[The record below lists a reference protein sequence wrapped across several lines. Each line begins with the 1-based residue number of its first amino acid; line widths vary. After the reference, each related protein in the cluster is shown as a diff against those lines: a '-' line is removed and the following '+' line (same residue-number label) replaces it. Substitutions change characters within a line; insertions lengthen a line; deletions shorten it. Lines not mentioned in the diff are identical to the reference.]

1 MRSPRRNGRNDH
13 SVVLAGTCRT
23 SIAVFAMTL
32 ESESSAQETA
42 DWLFSISD
50 GRGLPSIDGLVAVEN
65 YDRVGRPPEEVAIM
79 EKAHSYGARAVLFE
93 AERHGRAP
101 VPQAFIFDANDGLD
115 DDRFAE
121 LHKRLWSWGGVPLVY
136 RAIPG
141 CIQLFRCAHKPD
153 FAGSDDVPVCR
164 PIRTLLVG
172 AKIAEQDIWWD
183 AARIQNGT
191 IWDDPGAC
199 KLMLSA
205 QKAAH
210 RTLVEEVRALA
221 NQLTEQGLLAPRL
234 RRRLLILSLLIA
246 YLEERAVLLP
256 ADFGMAREGA
266 TRFFEILGDG
276 VALVRLLE
284 ALEER
289 FNGHIFRLTDE
300 ERAALAVSTQL
311 TSYARLVEGYEDSTG
326 QLSLWRLYSFRD
338 LPVELISNIYQ
349 LFVKDVSSSIYTPPA
364 LVRLMLE
371 ETLSWDRLDTLMAGD
386 GVILDPAC
394 GSGVF
399 LVEAYRRLVLHWRWR
414 HDWER
419 PGIDDLRPLLQ
430 RVHGIDLEEGAVE
443 LAAFSL
449 CLSLCDALQPEEI
462 RSSVKLFPPLADVT
476 LHHSCFFDA
485 NANGLITAP
494 VSVIVGNPPFE
505 SSLTTDGAKR
515 SYAAY
520 IKKHGALADK
530 QLAYL
535 FLHDAMEMLAP
546 EGVLAM
552 VEPSGF
558 LYNQHALAFRRTFL
572 ARWRVREIL
581 DFVSVRGL
589 FKKGEADPKIVVVI
603 AEAGTPA
610 LDSRI
615 LHAVFRRNGRATAE
629 QGFDIDYYDLHWLQ
643 NVDAMQSR
651 DIWRANLL
659 GGSRV
664 RDFIARLR
672 EFPTLR
678 EFAQQS
684 GWNAGEGYFGGQK
697 NATEDVHHLVGKP
710 LLPTHAL
717 GKDGIDEFLIS
728 TVPDQPIKDP
738 KSAQRFMSPLLLIKE
753 HQDLHNDLWSGGYLA
768 YKNEIVGFSAPGD
781 IDRLQQTADWLQ
793 QESTALRAYVAG
805 ISSRLFTQRATS
817 IFSVDILS
825 LPFPHDGNLDLSVN
839 ECIIADDIVEYQRDF
854 IRLGTAAPV
863 MRVAPAEA
871 LDAFDEVFTNQVN
884 AVYSRK
890 TLRAL
895 QSQHWSG
902 AICKAYAFGDGAV
915 DWSDADELRNRLDAL
930 LHERRS
936 SGLTVTRITRLYDK
950 GFVFLLKPD
959 RHRFW
964 TRSIALRDADDVLA
978 DLRAQG
984 F

>member
-1 MRSPRRNGRNDH
+1 
-13 SVVLAGTCRT
+13 
-23 SIAVFAMTL
+23 MTL
-32 ESESSAQETA
+32 EAGSATQETA

-50 GRGLPSIDGLVAVEN
+50 GRGLPCIEGLVAVEH
-65 YDRVGRPPEEVAIM
+65 YDHKGRPPEEVAIM
-79 EKAHSYGARAVLFE
+79 EKAHSYGARAVFFE

-101 VPQAFIFDANDGLD
+101 VPQAFIFDASDGLD

-136 RAIPG
+136 RVVPG
-141 CIQLFRCAHKPD
+141 CIQLFRCAHEPD
-153 FAGSDDVPVCR
+153 FAGSGDVSVCR
-164 PIRTLLVG
+164 PIRTLLIG
-172 AKIAEQDIWWD
+172 AKIAAQDVWWD

-221 NQLTEQGLLAPRL
+221 KQLTEQDLLTPRL

-246 YLEERAVLLP
+246 YLEERSVLLP
-256 ADFGMAREGA
+256 ADFAKAREGA
-266 TRFFEILGDG
+266 SRFFEVLGDG
-276 VALVRLLE
+276 TALVRLLE
-284 ALEER
+284 SLEER
-289 FNGHIFRLTDE
+289 FNGHVFKLTDE
-300 ERAALAVSTQL
+300 ERAALAVSTEL

-349 LFVKDVSSSIYTPPA
+349 LFVKDASSSIYTPPA
-364 LVRLMLE
+364 LVQLMLE
-371 ETLSWDRLDTLMAGD
+371 ETLSWDRLDKLMAGD

-414 HDWER
+414 HGWER
-419 PGIDDLRPLLQ
+419 PGIDELHPLLQ
-430 RVHGIDLEEGAVE
+430 RVHGIDLEDGAVE

-462 RSSVKLFPPLADVT
+462 RSSVRLFPPLADVT

-485 NANGLITAP
+485 KAKGLIKVTVAA
-494 VSVIVGNPPFE
+494 IVGNPPFE
-505 SSLTTDGAKR
+505 SSLATDGAKR

-520 IKKHGALADK
+520 TKMHGALADK

-546 EGVLAM
+546 NGVLAM

-558 LYNQHALAFRRTFL
+558 LYNHHALAFRRTFF
-572 ARWRVREIL
+572 ARWKVREIL
-581 DFVSVRGL
+581 DFVSIRGL

-603 AEAGTPA
+603 AEAEKPA
-610 LDSRI
+610 PDSRL

-629 QGFDIDYYDLHWLQ
+629 QGFDIDYYDMHWPK
-643 NVDAMQSR
+643 NEDAEQSR

-659 GGSRV
+659 GGNRV
-664 RDFIARLR
+664 YDLIKRLR
-672 EFPTLR
+672 GFPTLKD
-678 EFAQQS
+678 FATQQ
-684 GWNAGEGYFGGQK
+684 GWDFGEGYIAGLKGISRP
-697 NATEDVHHLVGKP
+697 AEHLIGKP
-710 LLPTHAL
+710 LLPTEAL
-717 GKDGIDEFLIS
+717 SDSGIDAQAFE
-728 TVPDQPIKDP
+728 TVPDRPIKDT
-738 KSAQRFMSPLLLIKE
+738 KSTARFTPPFLLIKE
-753 HQDLHNDLWSGGYLA
+753 NEDLHHALWTGHYLT
-768 YKNEIVGFSAPGD
+768 YKHRILGLAT
-781 IDRLQQTADWLQ
+781 DRNGLDKLTAVQAWLSR
-793 QESTALRAYVAG
+793 ERTVLRAYVAG
-805 ISSRLFTQRATS
+805 ISASLFVQRATA
-817 IFSVDILS
+817 ILGADILAV
-825 LPFPHDGNLDLSVN
+825 PYPEDEDLDLSQN
-839 ECIIADDIVEYQRDF
+839 ERIVAEDIVSYQREF

-863 MRVAPAEA
+863 MQVAPAEA
-871 LDAFDEVFTNQVN
+871 LEAFDEVFTGQLK
-884 AVYSRK
+884 AVYSRQP
-890 TLRAL
+890 LRAL
-895 QSQHWSG
+895 EFQQWSG
-902 AICKAYAFGDGAV
+902 AICKAYVFGDGAV
-915 DWSDADELRNRLDAL
+915 DWSDANELRDRLDAL
-930 LHERRS
+930 LKERRGS
-936 SGLTVTRITRLYDK
+936 NLTITRITRLYDK

>member
-1 MRSPRRNGRNDH
+1 MVSCDAR
-13 SVVLAGTCRT
+13 V
-23 SIAVFAMTL
+23 AVCDMTL
-32 ESESSAQETA
+32 EAESAAPETA
-42 DWLFSISD
+42 DWLFSISE
-50 GRGLPSIDGLVAVEN
+50 GRGLPGIDGLVAVEN
-65 YDRVGRPPEEVAIM
+65 YDRNGRPPEEVAIM
-79 EKAHSYGARAVLFE
+79 EKARSYGARAVFFE
-93 AERHGRAP
+93 AERNGRAP
-101 VPQAFIFDANDGLD
+101 VAQAFIFDTNDGLD
-115 DDRFAE
+115 DAQFAE

-136 RAIPG
+136 RTVPG
-141 CIQLFRCAHKPD
+141 CIQLFRCAHEPD
-153 FAGSDDVPVCR
+153 FAAPGDVPVCR
-164 PIRTLLVG
+164 PIRTLLIG

-221 NQLTEQGLLAPRL
+221 NQLTKQELLAPRL

-246 YLEERAVLLP
+246 YLEERSVLLP
-256 ADFGMAREGA
+256 ADFGKASEGA
-266 TRFFEILGDG
+266 TRFFEVLGDG
-276 VALVRLLE
+276 AALVRLLE

-289 FNGHIFRLTDE
+289 FNGHVFRLTDE
-300 ERAALAVSTQL
+300 ERAALAASTEL

-349 LFVKDVSSSIYTPPA
+349 LFVKDASSSIYTPPA

-414 HDWER
+414 HDWAR

-430 RVHGIDLEEGAVE
+430 RVHGIDLEDGAVE

-485 NANGLITAP
+485 KVNGLITAP
-494 VSVIVGNPPFE
+494 VVVIVGNPPFE
-505 SSLTTDGAKR
+505 SSLTTDGAER

-520 IKKHGALADK
+520 IKQHGSLADK

-546 EGVLAM
+546 KGVLAM
-552 VEPSGF
+552 VEPAGF
-558 LYNQHALAFRRTFL
+558 LYNQHTLPLRRTFF

-603 AEAGTPA
+603 AEADKPA
-610 LDSRI
+610 PNSRL

-629 QGFDIDYYDLHWLQ
+629 QGFDIDYYDLHWLKHE
-643 NVDAMQSR
+643 DAERSR
-651 DIWRANLL
+651 DVWRANLL

-664 RDFIARLR
+664 HDLIERLR
-672 EFPTLR
+672 GYPTLKD
-678 EFAQQS
+678 FAAKR
-684 GWNAGEGYFGGQK
+684 GWDFGEGYIAGLKGISRP
-697 NATEDVHHLVGKP
+697 AEHLIGKP
-710 LLPTHAL
+710 LLPTSAL
-717 GKDGIDEFLIS
+717 SENGLETMFLD
-728 TVPDQPIKDP
+728 TVPDRPIKDT
-738 KSAQRFMSPLLLIKE
+738 KTERRFTPPFLLIKE
-753 HQDLHNDLWSGGYLA
+753 HENLHHGLWNGHYLT
-768 YKNEIVGFSAPGD
+768 YKHEIVGLAAPKTD
-781 IDRLQQTADWLQ
+781 LPKLAAIETWLE
-793 QESTALRAYVAG
+793 QEGTVLRAYVAG
-805 ISSRLFTQRATS
+805 ISARLFTQRATA
-817 IFSVDILS
+817 ILS
-825 LPFPHDGNLDLSVN
+825 ADIFALPYPENEDLDLSQN
-839 ECIIADDIVEYQRDF
+839 ERIIAEDVIAHQRDF

-863 MRVAPAEA
+863 MRVASAEA
-871 LDAFDEVFTNQVN
+871 LDCFDEVFTNQIN

-890 TLRAL
+890 PLRAV
-895 QSQHWSG
+895 QFQHWSG
-902 AICKAYAFGDGAV
+902 AICKAYAFGDGTV
-915 DWSDADELRNRLDAL
+915 DWSGADELRDRLDVL
-930 LHERRS
+930 LHERCG
-936 SGLTVTRITRLYDK
+936 SGLTVTRIARLYDK

-964 TRSIALRDADDVLA
+964 TRSIALRDGDDVLA
-978 DLRAQG
+978 DLRTQG

>member
-1 MRSPRRNGRNDH
+1 
-13 SVVLAGTCRT
+13 
-23 SIAVFAMTL
+23 MTL
-32 ESESSAQETA
+32 EAGSAASETA
-42 DWLFSISD
+42 DWLFSISE
-50 GRGLPSIDGLVAVEN
+50 GRGLPGIDGLVAVEN
-65 YDRVGRPPEEVAIM
+65 YNRSGRPPEEVAIM
-79 EKAHSYGARAVLFE
+79 EKAHSYAARAVFFE
-93 AERHGRAP
+93 TERNGRAP

-115 DDRFAE
+115 DTQFAE

-136 RAIPG
+136 RAVPG
-141 CIQLFRCAHKPD
+141 CIQLFRCAHEPD
-153 FAGSDDVPVCR
+153 FAAQGDVPVCR
-164 PIRTLLVG
+164 PIRTLLIG
-172 AKIAEQDIWWD
+172 AKIAEQDVWWD

-221 NQLTEQGLLAPRL
+221 KQLTQQELLAPRL

-246 YLEERAVLLP
+246 YLEERSVLLP
-256 ADFGMAREGA
+256 ADFGKAREGA
-266 TRFFEILGDG
+266 TRFFEVLSDG
-276 VALVRLLE
+276 AALVRLLE

-289 FNGHIFRLTDE
+289 FNGHVFRLSDE
-300 ERAALAVSTQL
+300 ERAALAASTEL

-349 LFVKDVSSSIYTPPA
+349 LFVKDASSSIYTPPA

-371 ETLSWDRLDTLMAGD
+371 ETLSWDRLDALMAGD

-430 RVHGIDLEEGAVE
+430 RVHGIDLEDGAVE

-485 NANGLITAP
+485 KANGLITAP
-494 VSVIVGNPPFE
+494 VAVIVGNPPFE

-520 IKKHGALADK
+520 IKEHGVLADK

-535 FLHDAMEMLAP
+535 FLNDAMEMLAP
-546 EGVLAM
+546 KGVLAM
-552 VEPSGF
+552 VEPAGF
-558 LYNQHALAFRRTFL
+558 LYNQHTLPLRRTFF

-603 AEAGTPA
+603 AEADKPA
-610 LDSRI
+610 SDSRL

-629 QGFDIDYYDLHWLQ
+629 QGFDIDYYDLHWLK
-643 NVDAMQSR
+643 NEDAEQSR
-651 DIWRANLL
+651 DVWRSNLL

-664 RDFIARLR
+664 HDLIERLR
-672 EFPTLR
+672 GYPTLKD
-678 EFAQQS
+678 FAAKR
-684 GWNAGEGYFGGQK
+684 GWDFGEGYIAGLKGISRP
-697 NATEDVHHLVGKP
+697 ADHLIGKP
-710 LLPTHAL
+710 LLPTSAL
-717 GKDGIDEFLIS
+717 SENGLETMFLD
-728 TVPDQPIKDP
+728 TVPDRPIKDT
-738 KSAQRFMSPLLLIKE
+738 KTERRFTPPFLLIKE
-753 HQDLHNDLWSGGYLA
+753 HENLHHGLWNGHYLT
-768 YKNEIVGFSAPGD
+768 YKHEIVGLAAPKTDLPQLSA
-781 IDRLQQTADWLQ
+781 IETWL
-793 QESTALRAYVAG
+793 EREGTVLRAYVAG
-805 ISSRLFTQRATS
+805 ISARLFTQRATA
-817 IFSVDILS
+817 ILS
-825 LPFPHDGNLDLSVN
+825 ADIFALPYPEDEDLDLSQN
-839 ECIIADDIVEYQRDF
+839 ERIIAEDIIAHQRDF

-863 MRVAPAEA
+863 MRVASAEA
-871 LDAFDEVFTNQVN
+871 LEAFDEIFTRQIN

-890 TLRAL
+890 PLRAV
-895 QSQHWSG
+895 QFQHWSG
-902 AICKAYAFGDGAV
+902 AICKAYAFGDGTV
-915 DWSDADELRNRLDAL
+915 DWTGADELRSRLDAL
-930 LHERRS
+930 LHERRG

-964 TRSIALRDADDVLA
+964 TRSIALRDGDDVLA
-978 DLRAQG
+978 DLRTQG

>member
-1 MRSPRRNGRNDH
+1 
-13 SVVLAGTCRT
+13 
-23 SIAVFAMTL
+23 MTL
-32 ESESSAQETA
+32 EAGTAASETA
-42 DWLFSISD
+42 DWLFSISE
-50 GRGLPSIDGLVAVEN
+50 GRGLPGIDGLVAVEN
-65 YDRVGRPPEEVAIM
+65 YDRNGRPPEEVAIM
-79 EKAHSYGARAVLFE
+79 EKAHSYGARAVFFE
-93 AERHGRAP
+93 AERNGRAP

-115 DDRFAE
+115 DAQFAE

-136 RAIPG
+136 RAVPG
-141 CIQLFRCAHKPD
+141 CIQLFRCAHEPD
-153 FAGSDDVPVCR
+153 FAAQGDVPVCR
-164 PIRTLLVG
+164 PIRTLLIG
-172 AKIAEQDIWWD
+172 AKIAEQDVWWD

-221 NQLTEQGLLAPRL
+221 KQLTQQELLAPRL

-246 YLEERAVLLP
+246 YLEERSVLLP
-256 ADFGMAREGA
+256 ADFGKAREGA
-266 TRFFEILGDG
+266 TRFFEVLGDG
-276 VALVRLLE
+276 AALVRLLE

-289 FNGHIFRLTDE
+289 FNGHVFRLTDE
-300 ERAALAVSTQL
+300 ERAALAASTEL
-311 TSYARLVEGYEDSTG
+311 ASYARLVEGYEDSTG

-349 LFVKDVSSSIYTPPA
+349 LFVKDASSSIYTPPA

-430 RVHGIDLEEGAVE
+430 RVHGIDLEDGAVE

-485 NANGLITAP
+485 KANGLITAP
-494 VSVIVGNPPFE
+494 VAVIVGNPPFE

-520 IKKHGALADK
+520 IKEHGVLADK

-535 FLHDAMEMLAP
+535 FLNDAMEMLAP
-546 EGVLAM
+546 KGVLAM
-552 VEPSGF
+552 VEPAGF
-558 LYNQHALAFRRTFL
+558 LYNQHTLPLRRTFF

-603 AEAGTPA
+603 AEADKPA
-610 LDSRI
+610 PDNRL

-629 QGFDIDYYDLHWLQ
+629 QGFDIDYYDLHWLK
-643 NVDAMQSR
+643 NEDAERSR
-651 DIWRANLL
+651 DVWRANLL

-664 RDFIARLR
+664 HDLIERLR
-672 EFPTLR
+672 EYPTLKD
-678 EFAQQS
+678 FAAKR
-684 GWNAGEGYFGGQK
+684 GWDFGEGYIAGLKGISRP
-697 NATEDVHHLVGKP
+697 ADHLIGKP
-710 LLPTHAL
+710 LLPTSAL
-717 GKDGIDEFLIS
+717 SENGLETMFLD
-728 TVPDQPIKDP
+728 TVPDRPIKDT
-738 KSAQRFMSPLLLIKE
+738 KTERRFTPPFLLIKE
-753 HQDLHNDLWSGGYLA
+753 HENLHHGLWNGHYLT
-768 YKNEIVGFSAPGD
+768 YKHEIVGLAAPK
-781 IDRLQQTADWLQ
+781 ADLPQLAAIETWL
-793 QESTALRAYVAG
+793 EREGTVLRAYVAG
-805 ISSRLFTQRATS
+805 ISARLFTQRATA
-817 IFSVDILS
+817 ILS
-825 LPFPHDGNLDLSVN
+825 ADIFALPYPEDEDLDLSQN
-839 ECIIADDIVEYQRDF
+839 ERIIAEDIIAHQRDF

-863 MRVAPAEA
+863 MRVASAEA
-871 LDAFDEVFTNQVN
+871 LDAFDEVFTNQIN

-890 TLRAL
+890 PLRAV
-895 QSQHWSG
+895 QFQHWSG
-902 AICKAYAFGDGAV
+902 AICTAYAFGDGTV
-915 DWSDADELRNRLDAL
+915 DWSGADELRNRLDAL
-930 LHERRS
+930 LHERRG

-964 TRSIALRDADDVLA
+964 TRSIALRDGDDVLA
-978 DLRAQG
+978 DLRTQG

>member
-1 MRSPRRNGRNDH
+1 
-13 SVVLAGTCRT
+13 
-23 SIAVFAMTL
+23 MTL
-32 ESESSAQETA
+32 EAGAATQETA

-50 GRGLPSIDGLVAVEN
+50 GRGLPSLDGLLAIED
-65 YDRVGRPPEEVAIM
+65 YDRSDRPPEEVAIM
-79 EKAHSYGARAVLFE
+79 EKAQSYGARAVFFE

-101 VPQAFIFDANDGLD
+101 VPQAFIFDASDGLD
-115 DDRFAE
+115 DNSFAE

-136 RAIPG
+136 RAVPG
-141 CIQLFRCAHKPD
+141 CIQLFRCAHEPD
-153 FAGSDDVPVCR
+153 FAGSDDVPVCK
-164 PIRTLLVG
+164 PIRTLLIG
-172 AKIAEQDIWWD
+172 AKIAAQDVWWD

-221 NQLTEQGLLAPRL
+221 KQLTEQELLTPRL

-246 YLEERAVLLP
+246 YLEERSVLLP
-256 ADFGMAREGA
+256 TDFGSAREGA
-266 TRFFEILGDG
+266 SRFFEVLGDG
-276 VALVRLLE
+276 EALVKLLE
-284 ALEER
+284 ALEGR
-289 FNGHIFRLTDE
+289 FNGHVFRLTDE
-300 ERAALAVSTQL
+300 ERAALAASTEL

-349 LFVKDVSSSIYTPPA
+349 LFVKDASSSIYTPPA
-364 LVRLMLE
+364 LVRLILE
-371 ETLSWDRLDTLMAGD
+371 ETLSWDRLDKLMAGD
-386 GVILDPAC
+386 GTILDPAC

-414 HDWER
+414 HDWKR

-485 NANGLITAP
+485 KAKGLVKAP
-494 VSVIVGNPPFE
+494 VAVIVGNPPFE
-505 SSLTTDGAKR
+505 SSLATDGAKR

-520 IKKHGALADK
+520 TKVHGPLADK

-546 EGVLAM
+546 NGVLAM

-558 LYNQHALAFRRTFL
+558 LYNQHALAFRRTFF
-572 ARWRVREIL
+572 ARWKVREIL

-603 AEAGTPA
+603 AEAEKPA
-610 LDSRI
+610 PDSRL
-615 LHAVFRRNGRATAE
+615 LHAIFRRNGRATAE
-629 QGFDIDYYDLHWLQ
+629 QGFDIDYYDLHWLH
-643 NVDAMQSR
+643 NGDAMQSR

-672 EFPTLR
+672 DFPTLR

-697 NATEDVHHLVGKP
+697 NATSDVQHLIGKS

-717 GKDGIDEFLIS
+717 GPDGIVESQIGV
-728 TVPDQPIKDP
+728 VPDKPIKDP
-738 KSAQRFMSPLLLIKE
+738 KSAQRFMPPLLLIKE
-753 HQDLHNDLWSGGYLA
+753 HQDLYNDLWSDGYLA

-781 IDRLQQTADWLQ
+781 IDRLRQTADWLKK
-793 QESTALRAYVAG
+793 ESIALRAYVAG
-805 ISSRLFTQRATS
+805 ISARLFTQRATS
-817 IFSVDILS
+817 IFSADIFS
-825 LPFPHDGNLDLSVN
+825 LPFPSDGNLDLSVN
-839 ECIIADDIVEYQRDF
+839 ERILADDIVQYQRDF

-871 LDAFDEVFTNQVN
+871 LDAFDEVFTNQIN
-884 AVYSRK
+884 AIYSRK
-890 TLRAL
+890 SLRAL
-895 QSQHWSG
+895 QFQHWSG
-902 AICKAYAFGDGAV
+902 AICKAYAFGDGTV
-915 DWSDADELRNRLDAL
+915 DWSGADELRNRLDAL
-930 LHERRS
+930 LHERRG

>member
-1 MRSPRRNGRNDH
+1 
-13 SVVLAGTCRT
+13 
-23 SIAVFAMTL
+23 MTL
-32 ESESSAQETA
+32 EAGSATQETA

-65 YDRVGRPPEEVAIM
+65 YDRSGRPPEEVAVM
-79 EKAHSYGARAVLFE
+79 EKAQAYGARAVFFE

-101 VPQAFIFDANDGLD
+101 VPQAFIFDGSNGLD
-115 DDRFAE
+115 DARFAE

-136 RAIPG
+136 RTVPG

-153 FAGSDDVPVCR
+153 FAGAGGVPICW
-164 PIRTLLVG
+164 PIRTLLIG
-172 AKIAEQDIWWD
+172 ARIAAQDVWWD

-221 NQLTEQGLLAPRL
+221 KQLTEQRLLTPRL

-246 YLEERAVLLP
+246 YLEERSVLLP
-256 ADFGMAREGA
+256 ADFGKAREGA
-266 TRFFEILGDG
+266 SRFFEVLGDG
-276 VALVRLLE
+276 AALVRLLE

-289 FNGHIFRLTDE
+289 FNGHVFRLTDE
-300 ERAALAVSTQL
+300 ERAALATSTEL
-311 TSYARLVEGYEDSTG
+311 TSYARLVEGYENSTG

-349 LFVKDVSSSIYTPPA
+349 LFVKDASSSIYTPPA

-371 ETLSWDRLDTLMAGD
+371 ETLSWDRLDKLMAGN

-414 HDWER
+414 HNWER

-462 RSSVKLFPPLADVT
+462 RSSVKLFPPLANVT

-485 NANGLITAP
+485 KGKGLVKAP
-494 VSVIVGNPPFE
+494 VVAILGNPPFE
-505 SSLTTDGAKR
+505 SSLATDGAKR
-515 SYAAY
+515 SYATY
-520 IKKHGALADK
+520 TKVHGALADK

-535 FLHDAMEMLAP
+535 FLHDAMEMLEP
-546 EGVLAM
+546 NGVLAM

-558 LYNQHALAFRRTFL
+558 LYNHHALAFRRTFF
-572 ARWRVREIL
+572 ARWRVREVL

-603 AEAGTPA
+603 AEAEKPLA
-610 LDSRI
+610 DSHL

-629 QGFDIDYYDLHWLQ
+629 QGFDIDYYDMHWLK
-643 NVDAMQSR
+643 NADAERSQ

-664 RDFIARLR
+664 HDLIERLR
-672 EFPTLR
+672 GFPTLKD
-678 EFAQQS
+678 FAVQQ
-684 GWNAGEGYFGGQK
+684 GWDFGEGYIAGLKGISRPAEHLIGK
-697 NATEDVHHLVGKP
+697 RLMPTE
-710 LLPTHAL
+710 AL
-717 GKDGIDEFLIS
+717 SDTGIDERAFE
-728 TVPDQPIKDP
+728 TVPDQPIKDT
-738 KSAQRFMSPLLLIKE
+738 KTSARFSPPFLLIKE
-753 HQDLHNDLWSGGYLA
+753 NEDLHHGIWTGHYLA
-768 YKNEIVGFSAPGD
+768 YKHRILGFAAGQNGLD
-781 IDRLQQTADWLQ
+781 KLTAIEGWLRR
-793 QESTALRAYVAG
+793 ERTVLRAYAAG
-805 ISSRLFTQRATS
+805 ISASLFVQRATA
-817 IFSVDILS
+817 ILGADILA
-825 LPFPHDGNLDLSVN
+825 LPYPADEDLDLSQN
-839 ECIIADDIVEYQRDF
+839 ERIVAEDIVSHQREF
-854 IRLGTAAPV
+854 VRLGTAAPV
-863 MRVAPAEA
+863 MRQVPVEA
-871 LDAFDEVFTNQVN
+871 LNSFDEVFTGQLN

-890 TLRAL
+890 HLRAL
-895 QSQHWSG
+895 EFQQWSG
-902 AICKAYAFGDGAV
+902 AICKAYVFGDGAV
-915 DWSDADELRNRLDAL
+915 DWSGASELRDRVDAL
-930 LHERRS
+930 LHERRG

>member
-1 MRSPRRNGRNDH
+1 MV
-13 SVVLAGTCRT
+13 SV
-23 SIAVFAMTL
+23 MTL
-32 ESESSAQETA
+32 EAGAAAQETA
-42 DWLFSISD
+42 DWLFSISE
-50 GRGLPSIDGLVAVEN
+50 GRGLPSLDGLVAVEN
-65 YDRVGRPPEEVAIM
+65 YDRNGRPPEEVAIM
-79 EKAHSYGARAVLFE
+79 EKAQSYGARAVFFE
-93 AERHGRAP
+93 TERHGRAP
-101 VPQAFIFDANDGLD
+101 VPQAFIFDASDGLD
-115 DDRFAE
+115 DNSFAE

-136 RAIPG
+136 RTAPG
-141 CIQLFRCAHKPD
+141 RIQLFRCAHKPD
-153 FAGSDDVPVCR
+153 FAGADDVLIYK
-164 PIRTLLVG
+164 PIRTLLIG
-172 AKIAEQDIWWD
+172 ARIAAQDVWWD

-221 NQLTEQGLLAPRL
+221 KQLTQQELLTPRL

-246 YLEERAVLLP
+246 YLEERSVLLP
-256 ADFGMAREGA
+256 ADFAGAREGA
-266 TRFFEILGDG
+266 SRFFEVLGDG
-276 VALVRLLE
+276 AALVRLLE
-284 ALEER
+284 ALEGR
-289 FNGHIFRLTDE
+289 FNGHVFRLTDE
-300 ERAALAVSTQL
+300 ERAALSVSTEL

-349 LFVKDVSSSIYTPPA
+349 LFVKDASSSIYTPPA

-371 ETLSWDRLDTLMAGD
+371 ETLSWELLDKLMAGD

-430 RVHGIDLEEGAVE
+430 RVHGIDLEGGAVE

-485 NANGLITAP
+485 KAKGLITAP
-494 VSVIVGNPPFE
+494 VAAIVGNPPFE
-505 SSLTTDGAKR
+505 SSLATDGAKR
-515 SYAAY
+515 SYAVY
-520 IKKHGALADK
+520 TKVHGALADK

-546 EGVLAM
+546 NGVLAM

-558 LYNQHALAFRRTFL
+558 LYNQHALAFRRTFFG
-572 ARWRVREIL
+572 RWKVREIL

-603 AEAGTPA
+603 AEAEKPA
-610 LDSRI
+610 PDGSL
-615 LHAVFRRNGRATAE
+615 LHAIFRRNGRATAE
-629 QGFDIDYYDLHWLQ
+629 QGFDIDYYDLNWLH
-643 NVDAMQSR
+643 NGDAMQSH

-684 GWNAGEGYFGGQK
+684 GWNAGEGYLGGQK
-697 NATEDVHHLVGKP
+697 NATNNVQHLIGKS

-717 GKDGIDEFLIS
+717 GPDGIVESQIGI
-728 TVPDQPIKDP
+728 VPDELIKDP
-738 KSAQRFMSPLLLIKE
+738 KSAQRFMPPLLLIKE
-753 HQDLHNDLWSGGYLA
+753 HQDLYNDVWSDGYLA

-781 IDRLQQTADWLQ
+781 IDRLRQTADWLKK
-793 QESTALRAYVAG
+793 ESIALRAYVAG
-805 ISSRLFTQRATS
+805 ISARLFTQRATS
-817 IFSVDILS
+817 IFSVDIFS
-825 LPFPHDGNLDLSVN
+825 LPFPSDGNLDLSVN
-839 ECIIADDIVEYQRDF
+839 ERILADDIVQYQRDF

-871 LDAFDEVFTNQVN
+871 LDAFDEVFTNQIN
-884 AVYSRK
+884 AIYSRK
-890 TLRAL
+890 PLRAL
-895 QSQHWSG
+895 QFQHWSG
-902 AICKAYAFGDGAV
+902 AICKAYAFGEGVV
-915 DWSDADELRNRLDAL
+915 DWSGADELRDRLDAL
-930 LHERRS
+930 LHERRG